1 MSPVFVGVD
10 GGATRTRC
18 VVVDGEGRELART
31 EGLAGAADP
40 RFPERAAAAAAEV
53 VTHAVAEA
61 GLTLPVDALW
71 VGLAGTG
78 RETTRAGV
86 EVELARRRLA
96 GRLGVGTDVE
106 AAFADAFDDGP
117 GILVVSGT
125 GSVAWGRGSDGTR
138 GRVGGWGSVLGD
150 EGSGYAV
157 GLEAL
162 RRVVRVADGRGR
174 GRGTALRDAVLEAL
188 AMDDAGELV
197 PWASSARKSAVA
209 ALVPVVVQVAR
220 GGDPVAGEILVR
232 AVEEL
237 DGHVATLLET
247 LGPWPTPPTV
257 ALAGGLLDPAG
268 PLRRGMEEALA
279 RHPVP
284 VLERAVD
291 PASGAVGLARS
302 LWQSGPEEG
311 GDVPGE
317 AGPGA

>member
-1 MSPVFVGVD
+1 MNPLFVGVD

-18 VVVDGEGRELART
+18 VVMDAGLNELART
-31 EGLAGAADP
+31 EGPAGAADP
-40 RFPERAAAAAAEV
+40 RFPERAAAAAAQV
-53 VTHAVAEA
+53 VMQAVGEA
-61 GLTLPVDALW
+61 GGTLPVEAVW

-96 GRLGVGTDVE
+96 HRLGVGMDVE
-106 AAFADAFDDGP
+106 AAFADAFADGP

-125 GSVAWGRGSDGTR
+125 GSVGWGRSPAGTL
-138 GRVGGWGSVLGD
+138 GRVGGWGSILGD

-162 RRVVRVADGRGR
+162 RRVVRDADGRGP
-174 GRGTALRDAVLEAL
+174 GTVLREAIL
-188 AMDDAGELV
+188 AELSMAAPAELI
-197 PWASSARKSAVA
+197 PWASAAHKSAVA
-209 ALVPVVVQVAR
+209 ALVPVVARVAR
-220 GGDPVAGEILVR
+220 DGDRVAGEILVR

-247 LGPWPTPPTV
+247 LGPWPTPPAV
-257 ALAGGLLDPAG
+257 ALAGGLLGPDG

-284 VLERAVD
+284 VLERPID
-291 PASGAVGLARS
+291 PVTGAARLALGLG
-302 LWQSGPEEG
+302 QSEPSSS
-311 GDVPGE
+311 
-317 AGPGA
+317 A